1 MFLIK
6 VDEEML
12 RRKFLVDFEEA
23 IDGDDDIKTIGVD
36 WPIRSIDV
44 VSKPIR
50 LIDVVSKPIRST
62 VVVCCKP
69 IRFVDVDSKP
79 IILKDVSI
87 TISLE
92 DDGWICVAIVT
103 NGKKKWNKVCW

>member
-6 VDEEML
+6 VDEDML
-12 RRKFLVDFEEA
+12 RWKCLVDFEEA

-79 IILKDVSI
+79 IIFKDVSI
-87 TISLE
+87 TIALE

-103 NGKKKWNKVCW
+103 NGKKNME